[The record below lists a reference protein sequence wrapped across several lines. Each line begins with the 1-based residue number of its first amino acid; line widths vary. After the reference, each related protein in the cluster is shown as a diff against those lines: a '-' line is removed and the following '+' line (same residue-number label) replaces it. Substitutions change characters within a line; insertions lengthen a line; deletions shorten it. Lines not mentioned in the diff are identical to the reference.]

1 MPIRIPNKLPAL
13 KTLANENIFALKETR
28 AEQQEIRPLKIL
40 ILNLM
45 PKKIETEVQ
54 LLRLL
59 SNTAIQVEVELL
71 GLKSYTPKNTP
82 SAHLAQFYRHFD
94 NVKNQ
99 RYDGM
104 IITGAPV
111 EHLPFEAVDYW
122 QEICEIMDWSM
133 KNVFSVM
140 HICWAAQAG
149 LYHRFGI
156 EKTPLDKKLSGI
168 YAHVMTDTHH
178 PLMRGFDDCFWA
190 PHSRYT
196 TVDMEAIKATSE
208 LKILAVSPTAG
219 LYLAEDIKHRRFYVT
234 GHPEYD
240 RETLK
245 NEYLRDTRAGKNPE
259 IPYSYFPN
267 DDIKEPPLFSW
278 RSHAN
283 LLYANWLNYYVYQ
296 ETPFDLSNL

>member
-1 MPIRIPNKLPAL
+1 MPIRIPNELPAL
-13 KTLANENIFALKETR
+13 KTLANENIFALKEAR

-71 GLKSYTPKNTP
+71 GLKSYTPKNTS
-82 SAHLAQFYRHFD
+82 SAHLSQFYRHFD
-94 NVKNQ
+94 SIKEK
-99 RYDGM
+99 RFDGM

-111 EHLPFEAVDYW
+111 ERMPFESVDYW
-122 QEICEIMDWSM
+122 QEMCEIMDWSM
-133 KNVFSVM
+133 TNVYSVM

-156 EKTPLDKKLSGI
+156 DKKPLDEKLSGVF
-168 YAHVMTDTHH
+168 AHVMTDNHH

-196 TVDMEAIKATSE
+196 TVDIESVKAIKE
-208 LKILAVSPTAG
+208 LKILSVSPTAG

-245 NEYLRDTRAGKNPE
+245 NEYLRDVRAGKNPK
-259 IPYSYFPN
+259 IPFSYLPN
-267 DDIKEPPLFSW
+267 DDINEPPLFSW

-283 LLYANWLNYYVYQ
+283 LLYSNWLNYYVYQ
-296 ETPFDLSNL
+296 ETPFDLSTL

>member
-1 MPIRIPNKLPAL
+1 MPIRIPNELPAFS
-13 KTLANENIFALKETR
+13 TLANENIFALTESR
-28 AEQQEIRPLKIL
+28 AEQQEIRPLRIL

-54 LLRLL
+54 LIRLL

-82 SAHLAQFYRHFD
+82 STHLAKFYRHFD
-94 NVKNQ
+94 QVKDQ
-99 RYDGM
+99 RFDGM

-122 QEICEIMDWSM
+122 TEMCEIMDWSLH
-133 KNVFSVM
+133 NVYSVM

-149 LYHRFGI
+149 LYRRFGI
-156 EKTPLDKKLSGI
+156 DKKPLEKKLSGI
-168 YAHVMTDTHH
+168 YPHVSTDSHH

-196 TVDMEAIKATSE
+196 TIDLQDIKETEGVD
-208 LKILAVSPTAG
+208 ILSVSPEAG
-219 LYLAEDIKHRRFYVT
+219 MYIAEDTERRRFYVT

-245 NEYLRDTRAGKNPE
+245 NEYLRDIEAGKDCSV
-259 IPYSYFPN
+259 PYSYFPN
-267 DDIKEPPLFSW
+267 DDIKQPPLFSW

-283 LLYANWLNYYVYQ
+283 LLYSNWLNYFVYQ
-296 ETPFDLSNL
+296 ETPFDLSTL